1 VKKAGQMPADTWLLG
16 KFNFDLNGMT
26 ILK

>member
-1 VKKAGQMPADTWLLG
+1 VKKARQTPSDTWLLG